1 MAHPSPE
8 ELLEKM
14 RLAREAGEAE
24 RPSPEQLKRHREL
37 LTCCPAFTPNLL
49 EYARLLRLNDD
60 PHVDGDAMLVETQ
73 QTLELAVQGSN
84 RGAVEV
90 LAYARF
96 VDTFRGPPEKAE
108 QLYLEGATKARAL
121 LEEAWTS
128 LLDFWTLENR
138 KETLVKALE
147 LGALAEQVF
156 PDSASIQ
163 LATAKARDF
172 AAHAGLIEPE
182 QP

>member
-37 LTCCPAFTPNLL
+37 LTCCPVFTPNLL

-90 LAYARF
+90 LAYAHF

-147 LGALAEQVF
+147 LGALAEKVF